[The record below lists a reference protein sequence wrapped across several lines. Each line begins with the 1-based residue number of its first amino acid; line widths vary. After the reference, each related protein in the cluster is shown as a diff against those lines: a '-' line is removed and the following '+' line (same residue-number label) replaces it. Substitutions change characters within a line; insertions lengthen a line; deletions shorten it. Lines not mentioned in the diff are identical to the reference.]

1 MILYGMGHFIDDYAV
16 GPSVRNDLGLMF
28 LVTFEGAIPTRIEAI
43 PLALDYCYTRLAEG
57 DEARWITDR
66 FQRACEALGT
76 DTVVEHGRLV
86 IDRSAL

>member
-1 MILYGMGHFIDDYAV
+1 MILYDMGHFIDDYAV
-16 GPSVRNDLGLMF
+16 GPNVRNDLGLMF

-76 DTVVEHGRLV
+76 DTVRTRAARH
-86 IDRSAL
+86 RSAQS